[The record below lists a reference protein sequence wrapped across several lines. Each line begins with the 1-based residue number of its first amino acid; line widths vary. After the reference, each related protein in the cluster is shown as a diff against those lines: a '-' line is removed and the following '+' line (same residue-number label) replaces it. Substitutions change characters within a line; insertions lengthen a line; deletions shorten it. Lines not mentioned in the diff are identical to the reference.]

1 MRSIMMGVVATL
13 VFAACSNGGSDDS
26 ASEPSAGD
34 AAAAGSVEQAAAVAV
49 PDACSFMS
57 REEMARIIG
66 RELREGERN
75 SQAEGLSEC
84 DFSTPPGLYVTTTY
98 PDPALPE
105 ASGFSSV
112 TVNTHPTT
120 TQSFREFRDMIGSRG
135 EDVAGVGDGAYFNG
149 PAMLYARVGNAGFSI
164 RLHVNQPETA
174 GGRARLRATMLELAQ
189 LGVARLE

>member
-1 MRSIMMGVVATL
+1 MMGVVATL
-13 VFAACSNGGSDDS
+13 VFAVCGDGGSDD
-26 ASEPSAGD
+26 ATSEPSASD
-34 AAAAGSVEQAAAVAV
+34 AASGSVEQAAAVAV

-84 DFSTPPGLYVTTTY
+84 DFSTPPALYVTTTY

-120 TQSFREFRDMIGSRG
+120 TQSFREFRDLLGSRG
-135 EDVAGVGDGAYFNG
+135 EDVGGVGDGAYFNG
-149 PAMLYARVGNAGFSI
+149 PAMLYARVGHAGFSI
-164 RLHVNQPETA
+164 RLHVSEPETA

-189 LGVARLE
+189 LGVAKLE